1 MVEICE
7 NSTDDF
13 FRRRYICFIIYVSS
27 YYSSD
32 RLVDCT
38 SLKRAI
44 EFVYSATLPQASKP
58 FIYMSIN
65 LPPEHVDVNIHPTK
79 KEVHFETSF

>member
-1 MVEICE
+1 M
-7 NSTDDF
+7 
-13 FRRRYICFIIYVSS
+13 YLYVSVLS
-27 YYSSD
+27 FICLHIYSSD

-38 SLKRAI
+38 TLKRAI

-58 FIYMSIN
+58 FIYMPIN

-79 KEVHFETSF
+79 KRDVVEHSYSDV